1 MDMPLPGR
9 FSGKKGTLRYF
20 VDRLDSDLTQY
31 WNTLDYTSNPVTLPI
46 QTCENSFAENETER
60 TVYLV
65 FYAYPEI
72 ESLDE
77 LEWEIVGREV
87 SSS

>member
-1 MDMPLPGR
+1 MDIPLPGR
-9 FSGKKGTLRYF
+9 FSGKKGTLCYF

-31 WNTLDYTSNPVTLPI
+31 WNTMDYTIHPVTLPI
-46 QTCENSFAENETER
+46 QTWENSFAENETER

-77 LEWEIVGREV
+77 LEWETVEREV